1 MGNNRFAPK
10 LRDFQNCIYWVADV
24 LKAILGPHQKKHPL
38 RCGRLVVVFLG
49 FRFCLLISNPAPDG
63 SCRCQLLRKRGL
75 NRNTAETGV
84 LIASG
89 SGRMLDWAWVDSTC
103 THTHTH
109 TADWSCT
116 VWCQEYER
124 SEWRSEYICL
134 CLEAG
139 QTKIHFRINSLKPCF
154 TYWHVLIGFNHSWAT
169 QLFRIFECSSMGV
182 SKETPSTAKRAWKTR
197 ESTSTNRKDARLRV
211 NILCVLE
218 KNGSPKTSIQ
228 QQKSASYIH
237 QEPAHCQNSLQIG
250 SWIQTII

>member
-109 TADWSCT
+109 THSWLIMYSVMPRIRTKWVKKWIYMSMSRSWANKNPFQDQQLEALFHLLTCADW
-116 VWCQEYER
+116 
-124 SEWRSEYICL
+124 
-134 CLEAG
+134 
-139 QTKIHFRINSLKPCF
+139 
-154 TYWHVLIGFNHSWAT
+154 
-169 QLFRIFECSSMGV
+169 
-182 SKETPSTAKRAWKTR
+182 
-197 ESTSTNRKDARLRV
+197 
-211 NILCVLE
+211 
-218 KNGSPKTSIQ
+218 
-228 QQKSASYIH
+228 
-237 QEPAHCQNSLQIG
+237 LQSFLG
-250 SWIQTII
+250 YPTL